1 VQAPLILV
9 GHLRVLAEHDVSYLI
24 VGGVGGRLQG
34 TPVTTGDLDIVPDP
48 DPDNLGRLAKA
59 LSTPTTRKKSADS
72 RVFLPHPVVHPS
84 EFWSEGMTQYETANG
99 GLDVLIE
106 LPGVGAYGLLT
117 RRARRYDL
125 RAYGISVR
133 VASLDDIIAS
143 KEFADRSKD
152 WRALDSY
159 YEARARLTEYGDDY
173 ELDPEALDVTHPPPG
188 GTDEL
193 DEH

>member
-48 DPDNLGRLAKA
+48 DPDNLTRLANA
-59 LSTPTTRKKSADS
+59 LSTPTTRKKSADL
-72 RVFLPHPVVHPS
+72 RVFV
-84 EFWSEGMTQYETANG
+84 
-99 GLDVLIE
+99 
-106 LPGVGAYGLLT
+106 LLT

-159 YEARARLTEYGDDY
+159 YEARARLAEHGDDY
-173 ELDPEALDVTHPPPG
+173 DLGPEALDVTHPPPG
-188 GTDEL
+188 STDEL
-193 DEH
+193 DEY